1 MLAYLATTRGNATD
15 TPSTDKEVTVR
26 SPIFDQANHRDPSTD
41 RYVLESSK
49 LLRVGLGPDIVSQ
62 KGAMVAYR
70 GNLDFAHQG
79 SKGMGQF
86 LKKQLTGEGKNLMK
100 VSGQGETW
108 LAIRAQEIFLMELE
122 NEGLTLNTEHVLAF
136 DATLHYEPKMLGNA
150 GLMAGGLFNLEVG
163 GSGML
168 AVVSDGTPL
177 ILDASQGPIY
187 TDPQATVCWSAN
199 LTPTIKNDFKMG
211 SLIGRGSGESFQL
224 AFHGPGFVIIQPSEG
239 LPVLSAAS

>member
-1 MLAYLATTRGNATD
+1 M
-15 TPSTDKEVTVR
+15 R

-41 RYVLESSK
+41 RYVLESK
-49 LLRVGLGPDIVSQ
+49 RLLRVGLGDPIVSQ

-79 SKGMGQF
+79 SKGVGQF
-86 LKKQLTGEGKNLMK
+86 LKKQFTGEGKNLMR
-100 VSGQGETW
+100 VTGQGEAW
-108 LAIRAQEIFLMELE
+108 FAIRAQEIFLMELQ
-122 NEGLTLNTEHVLAF
+122 NEGLTLNTDHVIAF
-136 DATLHYEPKMLGNA
+136 DGSLQYEPRMLGNA

-163 GSGML
+163 GSGMI

-177 ILDASQGPIY
+177 ILDASQGPIF

-199 LTPTIKNDFKMG
+199 LSPSIKNDFKMG
-211 SLIGRGSGESFQL
+211 SLIGRGSGEAFQL

-239 LPVLSAAS
+239 LPMFGPQS